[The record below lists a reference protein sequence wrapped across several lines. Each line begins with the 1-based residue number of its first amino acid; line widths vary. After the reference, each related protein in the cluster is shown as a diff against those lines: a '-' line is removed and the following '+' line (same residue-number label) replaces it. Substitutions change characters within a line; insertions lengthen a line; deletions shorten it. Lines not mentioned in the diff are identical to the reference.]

1 MSNANNKKKGL
12 GRGLSALLADNDTET
27 RLESDIAVSAPP
39 AVTTPPPVT
48 VSTPVATPEPVVVEV
63 PVPASPTAGS
73 ITEIPIEEIE
83 VNPFQPR
90 SHFDQE
96 ALLELA
102 ESITVHGIIQPITL
116 RKLTDRQYQLISGER
131 RFQASKLAG
140 LKAIPAYIRSA
151 DDQQMLEMAL
161 IENIQREN
169 LNAIEIA
176 LSYQRLITEI
186 GLKQEELGERVGK
199 NRTTVTNYL
208 RLLKLPPDIQI
219 AVRDNKLSMGQARSI
234 ISVENPDHQLYIFKK
249 TLEED
254 LSVRKVEELV
264 RQLSEKAGDKNESG
278 SGMAPVSR
286 EISQL
291 QSRLSSHFGTRV
303 VVKSDGRRGEI
314 KIPFLSVEDLNRV
327 LDILKM

>member
-1 MSNANNKKKGL
+1 MSKKKAL
-12 GRGLSALLADNDTET
+12 GRGLSALLSDNSDDDK
-27 RLESDIAVSAPP
+27 LEVDIP
-39 AVTTPPPVT
+39 ANLSNTNPT
-48 VSTPVATPEPVVVEV
+48 VSSTPAAPI
-63 PVPASPTAGS
+63 SG
-73 ITEIPIEEIE
+73 INEIPIEEIE

-90 SHFDQE
+90 THFDQE

-102 ESITVHGIIQPITL
+102 ESITVHGIIQPITVRRL
-116 RKLTDRQYQLISGER
+116 AQGQYQLISGER

-186 GLKQEELGERVGK
+186 GLKQDELGERVGK

-219 AVRDNKLSMGQARSI
+219 AVRDNKLSMGQARAI
-234 ISVENPDHQLYIFKK
+234 ISVENPEQQLYIFKK
-249 TLEED
+249 TLTED

-264 RQLSEKAGDKNESG
+264 REMSAERTQGPESG
-278 SGMAPVSR
+278 SQPVAASR
-286 EISQL
+286 EINQL

-303 VVKSDGRRGEI
+303 VVKSDGKKGEI
-314 KIPFLSVEDLNRV
+314 KIPFLSVEDLNRI
-327 LDILKM
+327 LDILKFTNG